1 MEHLNKKEE
10 ICRKVAE
17 NFRYA
22 GKITKM
28 SPYGSGHINDTF
40 MLTCELEDG
49 SNKHYILQRMNDDI
63 FRNPQSFFFLYYIV
77 STAHSIISPF
87 AMSRL
92 RLFPLSCAHYITFV
106 LPIRTFSQPS
116 LNSPV

>member
-17 NFRYA
+17 NFRFA

-63 FRNPQSFFFLYYIV
+63 FRNPKESRGERPVRLCD
-77 STAHSIISPF
+77 HS
-87 AMSRL
+87 
-92 RLFPLSCAHYITFV
+92 YFV
-106 LPIRTFSQPS
+106 TPAAQIA
-116 LNSPV
+116 V

>member
-17 NFRYA
+17 NFRFA

-63 FRNPQSFFFLYYIV
+63 FRNPKELMENVVNVTTLQRSYGKKLLQPAAIRSV
-77 STAHSIISPF
+77 RHLT
-87 AMSRL
+87 
-92 RLFPLSCAHYITFV
+92 LS
-106 LPIRTFSQPS
+106 
-116 LNSPV
+116 